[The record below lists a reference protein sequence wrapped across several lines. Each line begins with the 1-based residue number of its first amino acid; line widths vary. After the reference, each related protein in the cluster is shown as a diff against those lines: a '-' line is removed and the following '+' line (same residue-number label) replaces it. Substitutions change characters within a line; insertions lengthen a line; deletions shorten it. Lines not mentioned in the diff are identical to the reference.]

1 MTGRSISIRSTIFPE
16 RGLRIAPDFWLLPIA
31 LLLVPPGVAAAV
43 LLAAALHE
51 GAHALLLRAFHVP
64 LDGLRLSVFGAVLYA
79 RGTARLSYGREL
91 LVTLA
96 GPAANLLCAVLLAG
110 LASRLG
116 WEWGFLFAGAHAL
129 LCVYNLLPV
138 APLDGGRALYL
149 LAAWGWGPAVG
160 DAVCAAAGLTCALLL
175 TALGAYLTFSC
186 GGALFLLS
194 ALGLLAA
201 QIRLAKRLRSV

>member
-149 LAAWGWGPAVG
+149 LAA
-160 DAVCAAAGLTCALLL
+160 AGLTCALLL